1 MDATLGRDV
10 PSPSWAPAPSSV
22 DPLVERRLRVLLEVA
37 ERHRAPMS
45 LDQLVAHLP
54 AGATWT
60 VDHLV
65 SWVDGHPDS
74 GQVIAGHVMPPRE
87 IPVPE
92 LADRASRSESLF
104 AEAEWAV
111 RVPLRSAVRL
121 TRCVGVSGS
130 VAYGFAAP
138 NDDLDFFVTAQRGT
152 TWLFLLLAF
161 AKYRLVRR
169 RAHSPGPSHWCFNY
183 VVDEVE
189 AKDEFARPG
198 GLLMAREALTVRML
212 QGDGF
217 YQSLLGRAQW
227 MGEELPKLYA
237 RRRVSSGESRS
248 TDDTV
253 GLVARGVNLLVFPF
267 LATYLQLSGLVHNHR
282 LRKHAPEKLFA
293 TTTTL
298 RRFMLRS
305 LRFAELERVYRS
317 GTSD

>member
-1 MDATLGRDV
+1 MGSDLSANVRPPDWEAHAHPV
-10 PSPSWAPAPSSV
+10 ES
-22 DPLVERRLRVLLEVA
+22 LVEGRLRVLLEVA

-45 LDQLVAHLP
+45 LGQLVDHLP

-60 VDHLV
+60 AERVV
-65 SWVDGHPDS
+65 SWVDDHPDS
-74 GQVIAGHVMPPRE
+74 GHIVAGHVMPPHE

-92 LADRASRSESLF
+92 LADRASRSESLY

-111 RVPLRSAVRL
+111 RDPLRSAVRFA
-121 TRCVGVSGS
+121 RCLGVSGS

-138 NDDLDFFVTAQRGT
+138 NDDLDFFVTTRRGT

-161 AKYRLVRR
+161 ANYRLLRER
-169 RAHSPGPSHWCFNY
+169 SHTPPPSHWCFNY
-183 VVDEVE
+183 VLDEDDAE
-189 AKDEFARPG
+189 REFSRPG
-198 GLLMAREALTVRML
+198 GLLMAREALTVRMIC
-212 QGDGF
+212 GDPF
-217 YQSLLGRAQW
+217 YRSLLQKARW
-227 MGEELPKLYA
+227 MGDELPQIYA
-237 RRRVSSGESRS
+237 KRRGPESENSPPGRVGWILRAAN
-248 TDDTV
+248 
-253 GLVARGVNLLVFPF
+253 GIVFPF

-282 LRKHAPEKLFA
+282 LRRRAPEKLFA